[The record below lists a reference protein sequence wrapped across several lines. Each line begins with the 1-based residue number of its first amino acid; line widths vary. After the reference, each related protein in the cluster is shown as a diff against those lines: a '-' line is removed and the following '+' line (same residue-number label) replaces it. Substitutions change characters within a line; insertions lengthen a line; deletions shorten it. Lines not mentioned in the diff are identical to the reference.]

1 MPDLMNHQ
9 TETKRIAVISM
20 VRNDD
25 FFTPKWSDYYSR
37 QFGSENLF
45 LVLDGMD
52 QSLPAGH
59 EEINIR
65 KEVHKPMGRLKGDM
79 YRARLVSDIAKGLFE
94 KYDVV
99 IACDI
104 DEFLVCDPS
113 SGQTLAEYLSQS
125 FNRSSLSALG
135 LDVGQHLEQE
145 DEIAFSNPFLQQRS
159 FAHVSARYTKA
170 NVALR
175 PVRWGSGYHRV
186 KGKNFFIDPNLF
198 LFHFGMVDYN
208 HCKNKISDKEL
219 NQRGWTQ
226 HFNRRF
232 SLFEIIRQNIAIP
245 GDLFFAKARKR
256 QTLFRP
262 LFSLNKPGM
271 LREKPLIEI
280 PERFRDI
287 V

>member
-1 MPDLMNHQ
+1 MHHQ
-9 TETKRIAVISM
+9 SETKKIAVISM

-25 FFTPKWSDYYSR
+25 FFTPKWIDYYSA

-52 QSLPAGH
+52 QPLPAGH
-59 EEINIR
+59 ERINIIR
-65 KEVHKPMGRLKGDM
+65 EAHKPMTRLRGDK
-79 YRARLVSDIAKGLFE
+79 YRSRLVSDIAKGLFNNYE
-94 KYDVV
+94 IV

-104 DEFLVCDPS
+104 DEYLVCDPK
-113 SGQTLAEYLSQS
+113 SGKTLAAYLSQS
-125 FNRSSLSALG
+125 FKRSSLSALG
-135 LDVGQHLEQE
+135 LDVGQHIDYEK
-145 DEIAFSNPFLQQRS
+145 EIDLSKPFLQQRS

-170 NVALR
+170 IVALC

-208 HCKNKISDKEL
+208 HCRNKISDKEL

-232 SLFEIIRQNIAIP
+232 SLFEIIRQTKAIH
-245 GDLFFAKARKR
+245 GDQFFEKARRR

-262 LFSLNKPGM
+262 FFSINKPGM
-271 LREKPLIEI
+271 LREKPVIEI
-280 PERFRDI
+280 PARFKDI